1 MQNAAIKHWIMAIR
15 PKTLFA
21 SISPVL
27 LAGALAGKTD
37 PMSILLFI
45 SCMSV
50 AVLLQSAANLANDYY
65 DWHYGTD
72 RSDRLG
78 PARVTAGSLIK
89 AEHIKAAFLLLIA
102 ASAVPG
108 LFIVFCTDRRLIILG
123 AVCMILAVAYTA
135 KPLKLAYRGFGETA
149 AFIFFGVVP
158 CSGTYYVLTGGAD
171 IPSLLGGIMCG
182 LFAAA
187 IMAVNNLR
195 DIHTDK
201 LSGKTTIA
209 GIIGEKKARIFTV
222 SLITAAILSPAA
234 IAAASGKP
242 LVMLAVIMLVTNIKS
257 FKRLL
262 TEPVSKSFNL
272 SLAATAKTE
281 FFSTAATCILWL
293 I

>member
-1 MQNAAIKHWIMAIR
+1 
-15 PKTLFA
+15 
-21 SISPVL
+21 
-27 LAGALAGKTD
+27 
-37 PMSILLFI
+37 
-45 SCMSV
+45 
-50 AVLLQSAANLANDYY
+50 
-65 DWHYGTD
+65 
-72 RSDRLG
+72 
-78 PARVTAGSLIK
+78 
-89 AEHIKAAFLLLIA
+89 
-102 ASAVPG
+102 
-108 LFIVFCTDRRLIILG
+108 
-123 AVCMILAVAYTA
+123 VCMILAVAYTA

-209 GIIGEKKARIFTV
+209 GMIGEKKARIFTV

-262 TEPVSKSFNL
+262 KEPVSKSFNL